1 MKPLIRRIL
10 KEQVDYSNFCLPIN
24 GWAGTLSSGQQF
36 KTTGNRSGHN
46 GVVLA
51 NDSGSN
57 LYAPEDGTIEEAK
70 FHKPYDYSHDK
81 TWNESN
87 GWNACGGYIRINHAN
102 NIDTK
107 YCHLKQIDVGVGNTV
122 TRGQVIGKTGGD
134 SAANSPSSVAD
145 KGRGNSSASHLH
157 YEVLLNRSQ
166 INPEPD
172 FLRNGECGGAVTV
185 SPTLTGCTVG
195 DCENGVGTYVWADG
209 DKYIGEFKDGQ
220 MNGQGTMYYTNGDKY
235 EGDFTDG
242 QGTGHG
248 TYTMTN
254 GNKYTGEHLE
264 YFFTGKGT
272 MVYADGGIYVGEWLD
287 DDRHGQGKMTH
298 ADGTIEEGPWEEDV
312 FIGSTSQQQDSTPD
326 TPFTNEDRTYN
337 MSIQKVLQMKKFLDI
352 GYVIEGIM
360 DEETIKAIKAVQKAA
375 SLPVNGMFDKP
386 TALALTSNRY
396 FGDKN

>member
-24 GWAGTLSSGQQF
+24 GWSGTLKAKQKFRGV
-36 KTTGNRSGHN
+36 RSKHN
-46 GVVLA
+46 GVDLG
-51 NDSGSN
+51 NNSGSN

-70 FHKPYDYSHDK
+70 FYKPYNYSHDK
-81 TWNESN
+81 EWNKNN

-134 SAANSPSSVAD
+134 SAANSPSGVAD
-145 KGRGNSSASHLH
+145 KGRGNSSYAHLH
-157 YEVLLNRSQ
+157 YEVLLNGSQ

-185 SPTLTGCTVG
+185 SPTLTGCTDG
-195 DCENGVGTYVWADG
+195 DCENGYGTYVWADG
-209 DKYIGEFKDGQ
+209 DKYVGDWVDGEKHGKGTYTWPSGNKYAGDFVDGKGT
-220 MNGQGTMYYTNGDKY
+220 GQGT
-235 EGDFTDG
+235 FTVPG
-242 QGTGHG
+242 V
-248 TYTMTN
+248 YV
-254 GNKYTGEHLE
+254 YTGEHLE
-264 YFFTGKGT
+264 YDFTGKGT
-272 MVYADGGIYVGEWLD
+272 MVYEDGGVYVGEWLD

-298 ADGTIEEGPWEEDV
+298 FDGTIEEGPWEEDV

-326 TPFTNEDRTYN
+326 TPFTIEDRKYN
-337 MSIQKVLQMKKFLDI
+337 MSIQEVLQLRNFLAK

-360 DEETIKAIKAVQKAA
+360 DLETIDAIKELQRKA
-375 SLPVNGMFDKP
+375 SLPVTGLVDQA
-386 TALALTSNRY
+386 TAKALTSRRY
-396 FGDKN
+396 FGDK